1 VSRELTVHGANH
13 NFLNTQWSPSSGQ
26 VGSYDDADYGPR
38 PGPGQCTD
46 RHDETA
52 VRQLTEPEERR
63 MATGYVSAFL
73 RRYLTG
79 DTGLDPILDGQRTP
93 YPGLATVDV
102 KVSHR

>member
-1 VSRELTVHGANH
+1 
-13 NFLNTQWSPSSGQ
+13 
-26 VGSYDDADYGPR
+26 
-38 PGPGQCTD
+38 
-46 RHDETA
+46 
-52 VRQLTEPEERR
+52 

-93 YPGLATVDV
+93 YPSLATVDV